1 MIAALALVQ
10 ACSLDGPE
18 LKPENP
24 QSAPYKVQIYNEIDQ
39 QPATRVATASV
50 QETRWAYIWST
61 MTVTLRAL

>member
-1 MIAALALVQ
+1 MKKQIPLLMIVSLALVQ

-39 QPATRVATASV
+39 QCNKGRH
-50 QETRWAYIWST
+50 
-61 MTVTLRAL
+61 